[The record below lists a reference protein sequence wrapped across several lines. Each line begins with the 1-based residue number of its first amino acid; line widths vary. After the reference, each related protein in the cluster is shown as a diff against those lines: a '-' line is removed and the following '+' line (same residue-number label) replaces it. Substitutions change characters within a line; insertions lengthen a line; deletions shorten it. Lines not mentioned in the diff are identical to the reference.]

1 MFESF
6 TRRHHLDHFESDL
19 QYEDVPLALRY
30 DLFKIAVEHLRE
42 EGNST
47 IREYVLYRGA
57 SIAVNSDYHRLYG
70 EDDIMEYYTS
80 DLFIDLLQKSEWH
93 EVLSTIEY
101 LVNDG
106 PLSKSEV
113 NKLLS
118 YHNVGYEVEKRPE
131 RPARVVVKYTA
142 LIKDNE
148 RILSSGVPYVP
159 AVDAITAAKEA
170 LIDPKKID
178 VATSVSLSVA
188 AVEAYLRGWLDAKGQ
203 KASTLGDAIKTLRK
217 LSLCPLHI
225 VASLEQFYIYRNR
238 TENAGHGAP
247 KFAEISREDALMCNE
262 MAISF
267 INYFHRKEA
276 LAGK

>member
-1 MFESF
+1 M
-6 TRRHHLDHFESDL
+6 
-19 QYEDVPLALRY
+19 
-30 DLFKIAVEHLRE
+30 
-42 EGNST
+42 
-47 IREYVLYRGA
+47 
-57 SIAVNSDYHRLYG
+57 
-70 EDDIMEYYTS
+70 
-80 DLFIDLLQKSEWH
+80 
-93 EVLSTIEY
+93 
-101 LVNDG
+101 
-106 PLSKSEV
+106 
-113 NKLLS
+113 
-118 YHNVGYEVEKRPE
+118 
-131 RPARVVVKYTA
+131 KYTA